1 MEIVGRNKKKGE
13 DMKKLSALIL
23 ALASISFA
31 GSWTESNASTM
42 ARAGKPQV
50 RIQIGRPR
58 RRDRDRDWRDYNR
71 DRRDYNRDWR
81 DYNQGDRIGYGYG
94 QTVVQTRL
102 VQSGWHTY
110 RETYQVTYLPDGRTQ
125 TTLISRVRVN

>member
-1 MEIVGRNKKKGE
+1 
-13 DMKKLSALIL
+13 MKKLFALIL
-23 ALASISFA
+23 ALASFSFA
-31 GSWTESNASTM
+31 GSLTESNASTM

-58 RRDRDRDWRDYNR
+58 RRDRDRDWRDRNR
-71 DRRDYNRDWR
+71 DGRENR
-81 DYNQGDRIGYGYG
+81 GDRVGYGYG
-94 QTVVQTRL
+94 RTEVQTRL

-110 RETYQVTYLPDGRTQ
+110 RETYQVRYLPDGRTQ